1 MELDETDPA
10 VWLKVEGAVE
20 EYIQNN
26 SLAFKNVCEK
36 LLLPF
41 QQDEK
46 WSENLRSQ
54 QFPKTKASNAGS
66 TSFLLLAV
74 RFWVLLL
81 LTIFFGHLLY

>member
-10 VWLKVEGAVE
+10 VWMKLEAAVE
-20 EYIQNN
+20 DFIQNN
-26 SLAFKNVCEK
+26 SLCFKNVCER

-54 QFPKTKASNAGS
+54 HFPKAKALSAGIA
-66 TSFLLLAV
+66 AV
-74 RFWVLLL
+74 VPF
-81 LTIFFGHLLY
+81 